1 MPLSGASRPGS
12 VSFHENITLDMNT
25 PFPKGIRAALIDMD
39 GVLYDSM
46 PFHARAWHQMMQET
60 GVGTTVEEFFLY
72 EGMTGTATINHLFRR
87 ELHREASEDEARRLY
102 ARKAE
107 IFNSFGKKLPMPD
120 ADRMIRALMNAGIT
134 RVLVTGSAQ
143 SSLIGSLDKDYPG
156 AFPENLRV
164 TALDVKNGK
173 PDPEPYLKG
182 AAKAGV
188 KPREAIVIENAPLGV
203 RAGKAAGAFTVAVTT
218 GPVPREAFEK
228 EGADLIF
235 SSMKEF
241 ADWLERELPSSPAAR
256 LDAAVER
263 LSPATVTIVT
273 DRNVDEAVM
282 PLFAASETLR
292 RGNKVVVEPGEDH
305 KNLDSVAM
313 IWKALEEAGATRKSL
328 VVNIGGGLVT
338 DIGGFAAA
346 TFKRGIRC
354 INVPTT
360 LLGAVDAATGGKTG
374 INFNGLKNEIGA
386 FHLPS
391 EVIISARPL
400 ATLSRRELISGY
412 AEMVKTGLIA
422 DASLYADLLDVEEML
437 ADMSRLEKAMERC
450 VEIKEDVVAQDPT
463 EKGLR
468 KILNFGHTAGHAFES
483 LAIERRRPLAHG
495 EAVAHGM
502 LVELILSHT
511 QEGMPSEEIHRYA
524 DNILKPAYPRV
535 NVVCEDVAPLMEF
548 MAHDKKNAVAGRPN
562 FTLLRKPGEPIID
575 CLPPLKEIEAA
586 LDIYRDI
593 MGA

>member
-1 MPLSGASRPGS
+1 MKT
-12 VSFHENITLDMNT
+12 SFPN
-25 PFPKGIRAALIDMD
+25 GIEAALIDMD

-46 PFHARAWHQMMQET
+46 PYHTKAWHQMMSEQ
-60 GVGTTVEEFFLY
+60 GVSTTPEEFFLY
-72 EGMTGTATINHLFRR
+72 EGMTGAATIDLIFQR
-87 ELHREASEDEARRLY
+87 ELGRTADAEEAKRLY

-107 IFNSFGKKLPMPD
+107 LFVASGKKQPMPG
-120 ADRMIRALMNAGIT
+120 ADRMLAALRRGGLT

-143 SSLIGSLDKDYPG
+143 SSLLDSLDADYPG
-156 AFPENLRV
+156 AFKPGMRV

-182 AAKAGV
+182 AGIAGV
-188 KPREAIVIENAPLGV
+188 DPSKCIVVENAPLGV
-203 RAGKAAGAFTVAVTT
+203 RAGKAAGAFTIAVTT
-218 GPVPREAFEK
+218 GPIPREKFEA

-235 SSMKEF
+235 PSMDAF
-241 ADWLERELPSSPAAR
+241 AAWLEENLPPHPAAL
-256 LDAAVER
+256 LDEAVAK
-263 LSPATVTIVT
+263 LSPATVTLVT
-273 DRNVDEAVM
+273 DENVEREVL
-282 PLFAASETLR
+282 PLFADSEALKNA
-292 RGNKVVVEPGEDH
+292 NKVVIPPGEDH
-305 KNLDSVAM
+305 KNLDSVTK
-313 IWKALEEAGATRKSL
+313 IWEALEEAQATRKSL
-328 VVNIGGGLVT
+328 VINIGGGLIT
-338 DIGGFAAA
+338 DIGGFAGAC
-346 TFKRGIRC
+346 FKRGIRC

-391 EVIISARPL
+391 EVIITARPL
-400 ATLSRRELISGY
+400 LTLSRREILSGY

-422 DASLYADLLDVEEML
+422 DASLYFRLLEVQENLDDLH
-437 ADMSRLEKAMERC
+437 RLEKEIKRC

-483 LAIERRRPLAHG
+483 LAIERHQPLAHG

-502 LVELILSHT
+502 LVELILSHLLK
-511 QEGMPSEEIHRYA
+511 GFPSEETYRYA
-524 DNILKPAYPRV
+524 NEYLKPYYPSAGV
-535 NVVCEDVAPLMEF
+535 TCNDVPRLIEF

-562 FTLLRKPGEPIID
+562 FTLLTEPGVPVID
-575 CLPPLKEIEAA
+575 CLPEKKDIEAA

-593 MGA
+593 MS